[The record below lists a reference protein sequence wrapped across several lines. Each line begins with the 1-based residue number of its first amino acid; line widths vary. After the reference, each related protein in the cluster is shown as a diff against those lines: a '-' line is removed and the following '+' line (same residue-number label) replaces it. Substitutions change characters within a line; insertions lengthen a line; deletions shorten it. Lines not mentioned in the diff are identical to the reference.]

1 MLTPRN
7 VILALKD
14 PVRSLMYPTIYGPKK
29 PPRLPILL
37 IRAMAPAAAASVKK
51 DGGIAQ
57 NGEYAP
63 NAPQRLIVK
72 NTNDKTMFVLAT

>member
-1 MLTPRN
+1 MLTPKKYHT
-7 VILALKD
+7 ALKD
-14 PVRSLMYPTIYGPKK
+14 PVISLIYPTMYGPKK

-63 NAPQRLIVK
+63 NAPQRLIVR
-72 NTNDKTMFVLAT
+72 NTNDKTIFVFAT